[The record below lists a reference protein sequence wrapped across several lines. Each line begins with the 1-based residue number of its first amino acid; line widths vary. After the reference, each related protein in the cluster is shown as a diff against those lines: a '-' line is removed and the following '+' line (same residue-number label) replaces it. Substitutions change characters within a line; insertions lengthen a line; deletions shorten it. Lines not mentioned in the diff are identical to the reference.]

1 MSTQQFLDDMKKVQV
16 NLLDFIDNES
26 NDEDLFQKLKKLF
39 DDQKISEDQHK
50 LEPVLHLLTVIAN
63 DHHRGP
69 NFFDKIEQIIKLFK
83 DDIKKY
89 FTNWQIFTIFKS
101 SKRILLILIEE
112 GMLTLD
118 SRVVKEIVMYNN
130 FQKQK
135 YNTLRQKSNHS

>member
-118 SRVVKEIVMYNN
+118 S
-130 FQKQK
+130 
-135 YNTLRQKSNHS
+135 